1 MQKRLRPV
9 YPGLDAIDFAIDVCD
24 LQLLDPL
31 PGRAFAQIADKFE
44 I

>member
-9 YPGLDAIDFAIDVCD
+9 YPGIDATDFAIDLRG
-24 LQLLDPL
+24 LQLLDPPL
-31 PGRAFAQIADKFE
+31 GRWFTQVADNFE

>member
-9 YPGLDAIDFAIDVCD
+9 YPGIGAIDFAID
-24 LQLLDPL
+24 LRAPQLLDPL
-31 PGRAFAQIADKFE
+31 MGEWFTQVTDKFK